1 MNDILDTSD
10 SSSESSLEVPLL
22 ESQQN
27 FINQL
32 QQSNYNN
39 NNNNNLQ
46 DDLDDK
52 ISLNRPRSNKEIEAK
67 ANYLNLLLTAQGYP
81 VPIIFQDKN
90 DQDTLKLLGCFQ
102 TVLQDIKKYQDERDH
117 LNEIIIELRQEQ
129 QNTQK
134 QLDQYMT
141 DLDNKE
147 RELAK
152 AKLKIESTNQQL
164 KKEIENNRHIKEELS
179 KTKNNMQYMKS
190 QYAHETRKHEQEH
203 AKTRERLNKL
213 MNEKIKTNV
222 ITMSINTKSAIAELD
237 MEPERKAIEDERS
250 MQKDLIEKCTNRE
263 RKAIKESE
271 QLKTVVVK
279 IFNSVRRLLENQL
292 ESYEESFGNI
302 ESQKQINQEIAKYSL
317 PTEFNGDY
325 IINQVNDL
333 LDRLQQEWG
342 RQITDR
348 KLYTEEDIQE
358 KDQLIENYQSQ
369 LMRLEETIENIQ
381 QEYEQKEKVY
391 LQFVKGGFFDE
402 IVTSHALDIS
412 DSEDS
417 VAEDGSTTLRLQHFY
432 NKAKREQQ
440 KVTENAI
447 KLGNERTKL
456 EAEKWAFEEVKRQE
470 KLTEIMNDIPT
481 TSSNQNKRRK
491 YS

>member
-1 MNDILDTSD
+1 
-10 SSSESSLEVPLL
+10 
-22 ESQQN
+22 
-27 FINQL
+27 
-32 QQSNYNN
+32 
-39 NNNNNLQ
+39 
-46 DDLDDK
+46 
-52 ISLNRPRSNKEIEAK
+52 
-67 ANYLNLLLTAQGYP
+67 
-81 VPIIFQDKN
+81 
-90 DQDTLKLLGCFQ
+90 
-102 TVLQDIKKYQDERDH
+102 
-117 LNEIIIELRQEQ
+117 
-129 QNTQK
+129 
-134 QLDQYMT
+134 MT

-213 MNEKIKTNV
+213 MKEKIKTNV
-222 ITMSINTKSAIAELD
+222 ITMSINAKSAITELD

-263 RKAIKESE
+263 RKAVKESE

-302 ESQKQINQEIAKYSL
+302 ESQKQVNQEIAKYSL

-325 IINQVNDL
+325 IINQANNL
-333 LDRLQQEWG
+333 LDRLQQEWD

-348 KLYTEEDIQE
+348 KLYTEEDVQE

-369 LMRLEETIENIQ
+369 LMRLEETIEKIQ

-391 LQFVKGGFFDE
+391 LRFVKGGFFDE
-402 IVTSHALDIS
+402 IVTSHTLDIS

-417 VAEDGSTTLRLQHFY
+417 VAEDESTTLRLQHFY

-447 KLGNERTKL
+447 NLGNERTKL

-470 KLTEIMNDIPT
+470 KLIEIMNDMPT